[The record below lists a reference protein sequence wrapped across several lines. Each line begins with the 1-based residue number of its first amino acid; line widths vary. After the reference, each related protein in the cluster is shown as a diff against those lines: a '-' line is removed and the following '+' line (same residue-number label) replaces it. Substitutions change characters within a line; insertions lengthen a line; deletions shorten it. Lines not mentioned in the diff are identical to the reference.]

1 MSIFQSQ
8 PVQLP
13 ELGSHVAPSKVVN
26 WAKTTLEKI
35 RALPALGQ
43 DVNILH
49 LNVGAAMLKAWS
61 VTYSDK
67 PDAPGWAYPN
77 DLDLVATTAAA
88 KKNRL
93 EWHVAWLEKLIK
105 FFGASDVDALFRA
118 IQRDVHYNTNIP
130 TTAAVA
136 EWTLAI
142 AKVETTM
149 KEVHAAADPKALY
162 KAYLATL
169 PSELRAYVEKH
180 KPNDQPATWETVVKL
195 LRSKVEAAEEH
206 SDFLKASDFK
216 SAFSKP
222 GKGSGTSDPEARN
235 SGQITA
241 DGRRWRGRGGRS
253 HSRGRRNWGDG
264 HDRRAANEAEKEQDG
279 GKTGGKAGGKSR
291 GGKAGGKAG
300 TGKRPRDGKGATEP
314 AAKKKAV
321 KCYRC
326 GEMGHYMSKCT
337 KPEQLMITNGTAE
350 DP

>member
-1 MSIFQSQ
+1 MSIFQGQ
-8 PVQLP
+8 PLQLP
-13 ELGSHVAPSKVVN
+13 ELGLHVAPSKVVA
-26 WAKTTLEKI
+26 WAKSTLEKV

-67 PDAPGWAYPN
+67 PDAPEWAYPN

-88 KKNRL
+88 KKSRL

-118 IQRDVHYNTNIP
+118 IQRDVRYNTNIA

-136 EWTLAI
+136 EWTLKI
-142 AKVETTM
+142 ATVETTM
-149 KEVHAAADPKALY
+149 PEGVLAAADPKALY

-169 PSELRAYVEKH
+169 PPDLRAYVEKH
-180 KPNDQPATWETVVKL
+180 KPNDQPAKWETVVKL
-195 LRSKVEAAEEH
+195 LRSKVEAAEAH
-206 SDFLKASDFK
+206 SDFVKASDFK

-222 GKGSGTSDPEARN
+222 GKGSSTSDTKSRN
-235 SGQITA
+235 SGQIT

-253 HSRGRRNWGDG
+253 HSRGRRNSGDG
-264 HDRRAANEAEKEQDG
+264 HDRRAANEMEKEQDG
-279 GKTGGKAGGKSR
+279 GKAGGKAGGKSR

-300 TGKRPRDGKGATEP
+300 KRPREGKGAKEP
-314 AAKKKAV
+314 AAKKKAIQCF
-321 KCYRC
+321 KC
-326 GEMGHYMSKCT
+326 GEMGHYKSECT
-337 KPEQLMITNGTAE
+337 NPEQLKITNGTAE
-350 DP
+350 DS

>member
-1 MSIFQSQ
+1 MSIFQAQ

-26 WAKTTLEKI
+26 WAKATLERI
-35 RALPALGQ
+35 RAMPALGQ

-67 PDAPGWAYPN
+67 PDAPGWAYPD

-88 KKNRL
+88 KKSRL

-118 IQRDVHYNTNIP
+118 IQRDVRYNSNIP

-142 AKVETTM
+142 AMVETTM
-149 KEVHAAADPKALY
+149 EEVHAVADPKALY

-216 SAFSKP
+216 SAFSN
-222 GKGSGTSDPEARN
+222 PEKARVLRIQRLVIRDR
-235 SGQITA
+235 SQQMGVV
-241 DGRRWRGRGGRS
+241 GG
-253 HSRGRRNWGDG
+253 
-264 HDRRAANEAEKEQDG
+264 
-279 GKTGGKAGGKSR
+279 
-291 GGKAGGKAG
+291 
-300 TGKRPRDGKGATEP
+300 
-314 AAKKKAV
+314 
-321 KCYRC
+321 
-326 GEMGHYMSKCT
+326 
-337 KPEQLMITNGTAE
+337 
-350 DP
+350 